1 MTLSTLDTIIII
13 AFFGLSLAVG
23 LYFKNR
29 SSGNLSN
36 FILGGR
42 NIPWYLAGIS
52 MVATTFAA
60 DTPLAV
66 TELVYGS
73 GISGNW
79 LWWCFLS
86 GGMLTVFF
94 FSHLWRRAGILT
106 EVELLELRYGGAP
119 ARWLRG
125 FKSLYL
131 GIFMNVMI
139 LAWVNLALMA
149 LLQGFFNLTQGQ
161 AFLWTGAA
169 MLIASGYSA
178 LGGLWGVTAT
188 DALQFILAMTGSIVL
203 AVLVINSPEI
213 GGMSGLIEKSDPERL
228 RFFPRFDGWRGS
240 DIGMGIGAFLAYI
253 GVQWWASWY
262 PGAEP
267 GGGGYIAQRMMST
280 PKESDAVKATLLFQI
295 AHYGLRPWPWILVA
309 LAGVILYPELGEANA
324 RMAYVQAMVD
334 FLPSGWRGLMLTAF
348 FAAYMSTVST
358 QLNWGTGYVVHD
370 FVCRFIAPNAPSK
383 TTVVW
388 ARWTTLI
395 LMALALGATTIVE
408 SISGVW
414 SFIIECGA
422 GLGLVL
428 ILRWYWWRI
437 NAWSEITATAAPFL
451 FYTIGRYLL
460 ELDFP
465 ERFFFTVAATT
476 LSWLAITFLT
486 KPESPSTLS
495 TFVHRVRPEGS
506 WGAYGTQSSRLLRF
520 RILGWISAV
529 VFTYSILFGVGSIL
543 LHQPNDATSYA
554 ATAVIGLV
562 FTGLSLYK
570 LQIGTKDA

>member
-1 MTLSTLDTIIII
+1 MTLSFLDIAII
-13 AFFGLSLAVG
+13 ASFFGVSLLIGAF
-23 LYFKNR
+23 FKNR
-29 SSGNLSN
+29 ASGDLQN

-42 NIPWYLAGIS
+42 RIPWYLAGIS

-66 TELVYGS
+66 TELVYS
-73 GISGNW
+73 NGISGNW

-106 EVELLELRYGGAP
+106 EVEFIELRYGGRK

-131 GIFMNVMI
+131 GVFMNIMI

-149 LLQGFFNLTQGQ
+149 LLQGFFGLPPQQ

-188 DALQFILAMTGSIVL
+188 DAVQFVLAMTGSIVL
-203 AVLVINSPEI
+203 AVLVIQSPQI
-213 GGMSGLIEKSDPERL
+213 GGLSGLIAQSNPDSL
-228 RFFPRFDGWRGS
+228 RFFPRFDGWTGS
-240 DIGMGIGAFLAYI
+240 DLGMGIGAFLAYI

-280 PKESDAVKATLLFQI
+280 PREKDAVRATLLFQI

-309 LAGVILYPELGEANA
+309 LAAVILYPDLPADQA
-324 RMAYVQAMVD
+324 RMGYVQAMMD

-348 FAAYMSTVST
+348 FAAYMSTIST
-358 QLNWGTGYVVHD
+358 QLNWGTGYVIHD
-370 FVCRFIAPNAPSK
+370 FVHRFLAPNASS
-383 TTVVW
+383 VHLVQW
-388 ARWTTLI
+388 ARWTTLVLM
-395 LMALALGATTIVE
+395 LMALGMTQLVE

-437 NAWSEITATAAPFL
+437 NAWSEISATLAPFL
-451 FYTIGRYLL
+451 FYSLGRWI
-460 ELDFP
+460 LDLSFP
-465 ERFFFTVAATT
+465 DRFFFTVLGTT
-476 LSWLAITFLT
+476 VTWLIVTYVTA
-486 KPESPSTLS
+486 PESESTLRN
-495 TFVHRVRPEGS
+495 FVQRVRPEGS
-506 WGAYGTQSSRLLRF
+506 WKPWFNSDNSNLKYRF
-520 RILGWISAV
+520 IGWISAV
-529 VFTYSILFGVGSIL
+529 FFTYGVLFCAGSML
-543 LHQPNDATSYA
+543 LLVYDDAWKYA
-554 ATAVIGLV
+554 LVSLSGLM
-562 FTGLSLYK
+562 
-570 LQIGTKDA
+570 GTLWSMNRSFREPK

>member
-1 MTLSTLDTIIII
+1 MTLSSLDIAII
-13 AFFGLSLAVG
+13 ASFFGISLLIGA
-23 LYFKNR
+23 YFKNR
-29 SSGNLSN
+29 ASGDLQN

-42 NIPWYLAGIS
+42 RIPWYLAGIS

-106 EVELLELRYGGAP
+106 EVAFIELRYGGRKAQ
-119 ARWLRG
+119 WLRG

-131 GIFMNVMI
+131 GVFMNIMI

-149 LLQGFFNLTQGQ
+149 LLQGFFGLPPMQ
-161 AFLWTGAA
+161 AFYWTGAA

-188 DALQFILAMTGSIVL
+188 DAVQFVLAMTGSIVL
-203 AVLVINSPEI
+203 AVLVIQSPEI
-213 GGMSGLIEKSDPERL
+213 GGLEGLVSKSNPDSL
-228 RFFPRFDGWRGS
+228 RFFPRFDGWTGS
-240 DIGMGIGAFLAYI
+240 DLGMGVGAFLAYI

-280 PKESDAVKATLLFQI
+280 PREKDAVKATLLFQI

-309 LAGVILYPELGEANA
+309 LVAVILYPDLPADQA
-324 RMAYVQAMVD
+324 RMGYVQAMID

-348 FAAYMSTVST
+348 FAAYMSTIST
-358 QLNWGTGYVVHD
+358 QLNWGTGYVIHD
-370 FVCRFIAPNAPSK
+370 FVHRFLDPQASSAQL
-383 TTVVW
+383 VRW
-388 ARWTTLI
+388 ARWTTLALM
-395 LMALALGATTIVE
+395 LMALGMTQLVE

-437 NAWSEITATAAPFL
+437 NAWSEIAATLAPFL
-451 FYTIGRYLL
+451 FYSIGRWAMDLP
-460 ELDFP
+460 FP
-465 ERFFFTVAATT
+465 DRFFFTVLGTT
-476 LSWLAITFLT
+476 ITWLLITYLT
-486 KPESPSTLS
+486 APESASTLRN
-495 TFVHRVRPEGS
+495 FVDRVHPEGWWKPWYDS
-506 WGAYGTQSSRLLRF
+506 KHSQIKFRL
-520 RILGWISAV
+520 IGWISAV
-529 VFTYSILFGVGSIL
+529 FLTYGVLFCVGSL
-543 LHQPNDATSYA
+543 LLLVYDDAWKY
-554 ATAVIGLV
+554 GLASIA
-562 FTGLSLYK
+562 GL
-570 LQIGTKDA
+570 IGTVWSMKRLHASDVHN